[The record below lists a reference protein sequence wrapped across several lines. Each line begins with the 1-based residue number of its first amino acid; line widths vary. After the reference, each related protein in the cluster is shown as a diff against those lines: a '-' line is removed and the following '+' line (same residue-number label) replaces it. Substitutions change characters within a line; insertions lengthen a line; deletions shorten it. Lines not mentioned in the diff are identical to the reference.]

1 MFEKETIKSIGRK
14 QFDSLNNNQ
23 KAAVVSLIFN
33 VGRSAFD
40 GTKAQKALKSGDYD
54 TFVKESFDPQ
64 LGFTKQRN
72 ADGKLE
78 ILEGLQNR
86 RQAEKDLFL
95 L

>member
-1 MFEKETIKSIGRK
+1 MCIR
-14 QFDSLNNNQ
+14 D
-23 KAAVVSLIFN
+23 
-33 VGRSAFD
+33 R
-40 GTKAQKALKSGDYD
+40 DYD